1 MNIIQDPS
9 PNFTVD
15 PSFKPIGFIIHGT
28 LGSFEGS
35 VQWLKT
41 PPTSRVPVSYSS
53 AHYVISKTGV
63 CKQLISEKNI
73 SWSAGTVSNPTPY
86 AQSVLPKTLGV
97 YKNPNSSFIG
107 IELEWFVGDV
117 VTEAQI
123 AAVCQIIA
131 NSGIKNPIVLSHKE
145 ITDYKGDFTTK
156 DGKIDLTA
164 VNEIR
169 KRITPAAPAPVVD
182 KMAIKTQ
189 IINLINLL

>member
-1 MNIIQDPS
+1 MNITQKPS

-15 PSFKPIGFIIHGT
+15 PTFKPIGFCIHGT
-28 LGSFEGS
+28 LGSYEGAIN
-35 VQWLKT
+35 WLCT
-41 PPTSRVPVSYSS
+41 PPAARVPVSYSS
-53 AHYVISKTGV
+53 AHYVIAKDGRCT
-63 CKQLISEKNI
+63 QLVSEKNI
-73 SWSAGTVSNPTPY
+73 AWHAGVVNNPTAY
-86 AQSVLPKTLGV
+86 AASVLPKVLGV

-131 NSGIKNPIVLSHKE
+131 NSGIKNPVVLSHKE

-156 DGKIDLTA
+156 DGKIDMTA
-164 VNEIR
+164 VLEIR

-182 KMAIKTQ
+182 KAAIKAEITK
-189 IINLINLL
+189 LINLL